1 MTAPALVYLCP
12 ALVSR
17 RVAGQG
23 STRAQRWTGAPQ
35 TSGAVGGTCLTARMR
50 LISVDLQ
57 HDFASPGG
65 THHRGQPCVAFVTG
79 TVVPFAREHSL
90 VVAEIV
96 SDYRSS
102 GGNDADTT
110 CVPGQWG
117 FESVIPADLKPAEP
131 WVKASIAPTWVR
143 DGGGR
148 SDAVPGPA
156 RPDPS
161 GFATWLDTA
170 IGPPDSSGP
179 VVIMGLV
186 LEVCVLAT
194 LIDIRLRGYSAAVLV
209 EGVDTSDGDQ
219 QRKREFLDTLAGFW
233 GQPMTWPDLLRS
245 VEAGESIATC

>member
-1 MTAPALVYLCP
+1 
-12 ALVSR
+12 
-17 RVAGQG
+17 
-23 STRAQRWTGAPQ
+23 
-35 TSGAVGGTCLTARMR
+35 MR
-50 LISVDLQ
+50 LISVDFQ

-65 THHRGQPCVAFVTG
+65 VHHGGQPCVAFVLD
-79 TVVPFAREHSL
+79 TVVPFVRAHGL
-90 VVAEIV
+90 TIAEIV
-96 SDYRSS
+96 SDYRGT
-102 GGNDADTT
+102 GGNDTDTT

-117 FESVIPADLKPAEP
+117 YESVIPADVKHHEP

-161 GFATWLDTA
+161 GFAAWLQTVL
-170 IGPPDSSGP
+170 GPPDRSGP

-194 LIDIRLRGYSAAVLV
+194 LIDINLRGYPAAVLI

-219 QRKREFLDTLAGFW
+219 RRKREFLDTLAGFW
-233 GQPMTWPDLLRS
+233 GQPMTWPQC
-245 VEAGESIATC
+245 ATTLVS